1 LGGNGSTLDD
11 EHIHYRGEATYAMTG
26 HVTARHI
33 LVTLPTYLHRDDNFM
48 CTLCAALV
56 GSSPADQVKHTAWHT
71 ILAATLLP
79 SDIQP
84 ESDEHPPDDEPG
96 PSGDS
101 NDW

>member
-1 LGGNGSTLDD
+1 
-11 EHIHYRGEATYAMTG
+11 MTG
-26 HVTARHI
+26 HVRTRQI
-33 LVTLPTYLHRDDNFM
+33 LATLPTYLHRDGNFL

-79 SDIQP
+79 SDMQP
-84 ESDEHPPDDEPG
+84 DSDGHPPDDEPE
-96 PSGDS
+96 PSAGS

>member
-1 LGGNGSTLDD
+1 
-11 EHIHYRGEATYAMTG
+11 MTG

-71 ILAATLLP
+71 ILAVTPPSSAT
-79 SDIQP
+79 QP
-84 ESDEHPPDDEPG
+84 DGDEHPLADEPE
-96 PSGDS
+96 PSIGS
-101 NDW
+101 NDS